1 MNLHDT
7 ITTWLVKT
15 RLDSYG
21 VNLRARNFG
30 HIEKGSGAEIHVG
43 NNVQLEK
50 SVHLALGNGARIY
63 IGDSTYVGESSLV
76 LAVKEVRIGSG
87 CAISMHV
94 VMMDTSSHPIGLE
107 GEPLETK
114 IGPIEIG
121 NHVWIGSRAVILK
134 GVKVGE
140 GAIIANNAVVTRDVP
155 PKALVGGNPAR
166 IIREG
171 VAWA

>member
-1 MNLHDT
+1 MNLRDT
-7 ITTWLVKT
+7 ITTWLVK
-15 RLDSYG
+15 RNLDSYG
-21 VNLRARNFG
+21 ANLRARNPWD
-30 HIEKGSGAEIHVG
+30 IDKGKGAEVHVG
-43 NNVQLEK
+43 KDVQLEK
-50 SVHLALGNGARIY
+50 SVHLALGDGARIY
-63 IGDSTYVGESSLV
+63 IGDNTYVGESSLI

-114 IGPIEIG
+114 IAPIEIG
-121 NHVWIGSRAVILK
+121 DHVWIGSRAVILK
-134 GVKVGE
+134 GVKVGA

-166 IIREG
+166 VIREG